1 MTTLSAAR
9 AWRLGARPLAGP
21 LARDRPGRG
30 ARRAGR
36 LERARPR
43 SVDRHGRGE
52 LDRAP
57 GSLLVAHSLA
67 CALVAHL
74 AERRPDLL
82 IGGAL
87 LVAPA
92 DVDDRTRTPALGGRA
107 SRRCRLN
114 GCRSPR
120 SSSAALTIRPS
131 ASAAQ
136 CSSPMP
142 GARASCICATA
153 DTSTSR
159 AASDAGPMA
168 IGSRSSFDQA
178 PTRRARLRVVEGA
191 AARYP
196 HLTRAVFSSQQ

>member
-1 MTTLSAAR
+1 MDTVAA
-9 AWRLGARPLAGP
+9 
-21 LARDRPGRG
+21 
-30 ARRAGR
+30 
-36 LERARPR
+36 
-43 SVDRHGRGE
+43 E

-92 DVDDRTRTPALGGRA
+92 DVDDRIRTP
-107 SRRCRLN
+107 
-114 GCRSPR
+114 
-120 SSSAALTIRPS
+120 PS
-131 ASAAQ
+131 VAGFA
-136 CSSPMP
+136 PMP
-142 GARASCICATA
+142 LERLPFPSIVVGSSNDPTVSI
-153 DTSTSR
+153 SR
-159 AASDAGPMA
+159 AMLFAYAW
-168 IGSRSSFDQA
+168 GSRFVHLRDSGHINVASGFGRWPDGYRLAKQLRQA

-196 HLTRAVFSSQQ
+196 HLTSAVFSSQQ